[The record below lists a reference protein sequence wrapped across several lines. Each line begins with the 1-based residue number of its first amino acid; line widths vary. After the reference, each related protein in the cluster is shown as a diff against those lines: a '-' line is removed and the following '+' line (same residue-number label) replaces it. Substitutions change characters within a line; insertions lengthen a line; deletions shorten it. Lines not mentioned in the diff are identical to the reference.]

1 MKKKKRQLLSPTLK
15 CETLVFWNANKTPTQ
30 STNVSTSSLDGGVS
44 CVYVHIKSTLTAAT
58 HKFATKTLI
67 LDDLNFF
74 FFFFE
79 IESPGTEY
87 SKNQV
92 NLQCS
97 LDH

>member
-1 MKKKKRQLLSPTLK
+1 MKKKNKRQLVSPTLK

-30 STNVSTSSLDGGVS
+30 STNVSTSSLDGGVY
-44 CVYVHIKSTLTAAT
+44 VYIKPTLTAAT
-58 HKFATKTLI
+58 HRLETKTLI

-74 FFFFE
+74 FFC

-92 NLQCS
+92 NLQCI